1 MLLRLGYGVQTTPLL
16 GVERAR
22 VEALLDATRGPVL
35 VVDTGASWLD
45 RFARHA
51 TRSIILDHHKYPGVP
66 NPPALPDHVAFVNPL
81 DWEVDGMSELCA
93 ATLTWLF
100 SIFIDPANWDNAP
113 WGLSGAISDRQHV
126 GGFKGLN
133 AKLVEE
139 ARARGLVEPFSGLP
153 LFGASLSE
161 ALTRSVDPFL
171 RGLSGRPGGGRSL
184 SHDPRDRPAPPD
196 RFARRDRARSPRL
209 RDPGPSGP
217 AGNPAEFVEALH
229 ASRYRIPSLSADA
242 EELANLQ
249 NATGRDG
256 SPSEGIALALGDP
269 RAHARA
275 RAAEEAWR
283 TGVLTGLRRIEEA
296 GVNSLSAL
304 QWFESPEGPLAGT
317 QAGLAMNYLLD
328 PSRPVVVFT
337 PSEESWK
344 VSGRG
349 TLWLVGR
356 GLDLSTAFRESADAV
371 GGEGG
376 GHRVASG
383 ATIPRAARDR
393 FLEEAQPAA
402 AKPAPGI
409 GGEMSAPAQPAP
421 APPARDDPSRVKD
434 HSVER
439 EMHRSYID
447 YAMSVIIGRALP
459 DGRDGLKP
467 VHRRI
472 LWSMWESGATHDK
485 PYRKS
490 ARTVGDVLGK
500 YHPHGDLSVYDAL
513 VRMAQPFSLRYPL
526 IDGQGNFGSIDGDSP
541 AAMRYTEARL
551 SPLAAE
557 VLEDVEKDTVP
568 WGDNFDGT
576 LKEPLVLPG
585 KLPNLLVNGSA
596 GIAVGMATNMPPHN
610 LREVVNALVLLLDKP
625 DATFA
630 EILERLPGP
639 DFPTG
644 GLLSASSGI
653 REAYET
659 GRGML
664 RIRGKAEIRERDGR
678 DEIVITEIPYEVN
691 KTSLLELIADLVKTK
706 RIDGIVDLKD
716 ESDRHGTSVVLEL
729 RRDAPAEIVLN
740 RLYEHTP
747 LETSFGVI
755 NLCLIEGRP
764 KVLPIRDLLTLHLVH
779 RRDILTK
786 RTISDLAKAEARR
799 HLLEGFLTAIDHID
813 EVIRIIRKSPDV
825 GAAETSLMGKFLLS
839 TEQAKAILDMRL
851 ARLTGLEREA
861 ILKEKAEKD
870 DEIAALQGYPRLP
883 EDPRRPR
890 PDRAPRPIGPLRGRS
905 TDPDR
910 RRRSPSGRSR
920 T

>member
-1 MLLRLGYGVQTTPLL
+1 
-16 GVERAR
+16 
-22 VEALLDATRGPVL
+22 
-35 VVDTGASWLD
+35 
-45 RFARHA
+45 
-51 TRSIILDHHKYPGVP
+51 
-66 NPPALPDHVAFVNPL
+66 
-81 DWEVDGMSELCA
+81 
-93 ATLTWLF
+93 
-100 SIFIDPANWDNAP
+100 
-113 WGLSGAISDRQHV
+113 
-126 GGFKGLN
+126 
-133 AKLVEE
+133 
-139 ARARGLVEPFSGLP
+139 
-153 LFGASLSE
+153 
-161 ALTRSVDPFL
+161 
-171 RGLSGRPGGGRSL
+171 
-184 SHDPRDRPAPPD
+184 
-196 RFARRDRARSPRL
+196 
-209 RDPGPSGP
+209 
-217 AGNPAEFVEALH
+217 
-229 ASRYRIPSLSADA
+229 
-242 EELANLQ
+242 
-249 NATGRDG
+249 
-256 SPSEGIALALGDP
+256 
-269 RAHARA
+269 
-275 RAAEEAWR
+275 
-283 TGVLTGLRRIEEA
+283 
-296 GVNSLSAL
+296 
-304 QWFESPEGPLAGT
+304 
-317 QAGLAMNYLLD
+317 
-328 PSRPVVVFT
+328 
-337 PSEESWK
+337 
-344 VSGRG
+344 
-349 TLWLVGR
+349 
-356 GLDLSTAFRESADAV
+356 
-371 GGEGG
+371 
-376 GHRVASG
+376 
-383 ATIPRAARDR
+383 
-393 FLEEAQPAA
+393 
-402 AKPAPGI
+402 
-409 GGEMSAPAQPAP
+409 MSAPAQPAP
-421 APPARDDPSRVKD
+421 TVAGRDDPSRIKD

-459 DGRDGLKP
+459 EGRDGLKP

-551 SPLAAE
+551 SALAAE

-576 LKEPLVLPG
+576 LKEPLVMPG

-610 LREVVNALVLLLDKP
+610 LREVVHGLVLLLDRPEASFDELLQK
-625 DATFA
+625 
-630 EILERLPGP
+630 IPGP

-706 RIDGIVDLKD
+706 RIDGIIDLKD

-740 RLYEHTP
+740 HLYEHTP

-755 NLCLIEGRP
+755 NLCLVAGRP
-764 KVLPIRDLLTLHLVH
+764 KVLPLKELLLLHLAH

-786 RTISDLAKAEARR
+786 RTRSDLSKAEARR

-813 EVIRIIRKSPDV
+813 EVIRIIRRSADV

-839 TEQAKAILDMRL
+839 SEQAKAILDMRL
-851 ARLTGLEREA
+851 ARLTALEREA

-870 DEIAALQGYPRLP
+870 GEIRRYKEILGSPHLLDGLVRAELLDLETRFGDDRRTQIVPAFTERTLEDLIPDTEVVILVTRDGYIKRLP
-883 EDPRRPR
+883 LDQYRRQRRGGRGLIRMETKEEDYVIRTFLTRTHDNVLFLTNLGRVYRIKAYELPEGSRHSKGKAVINLLPKLKERETVQTLLPIRDLATEGSLLFATRRGLIKRTGLEEYQNIRTNGIQAVLLEEGDELVDVALVVGEGTEAVLATRSGQLVRFPVSEVR
-890 PDRAPRPIGPLRGRS
+890 PTGRATYGVIGVRLSEEKGDRVVGMAVVDARFPDLFTITSTGFGKRSPVDDYRETRRGAHGVRTIRTGGRNGEVVAVLPTGEGSEVLVTTQRGITIRLSAASIRS
-905 TDPDR
+905 QGRNTLGVRIIRLDEGDEVKDVVLLPGGLGDGTDPGGDASAPDPGTR
-910 RRRSPSGRSR
+910 PSPPGPGVDEVDPEDDEATQAR
-920 T
+920 

>member
-1 MLLRLGYGVQTTPLL
+1 
-16 GVERAR
+16 
-22 VEALLDATRGPVL
+22 
-35 VVDTGASWLD
+35 
-45 RFARHA
+45 
-51 TRSIILDHHKYPGVP
+51 
-66 NPPALPDHVAFVNPL
+66 
-81 DWEVDGMSELCA
+81 
-93 ATLTWLF
+93 
-100 SIFIDPANWDNAP
+100 
-113 WGLSGAISDRQHV
+113 
-126 GGFKGLN
+126 
-133 AKLVEE
+133 
-139 ARARGLVEPFSGLP
+139 
-153 LFGASLSE
+153 
-161 ALTRSVDPFL
+161 
-171 RGLSGRPGGGRSL
+171 
-184 SHDPRDRPAPPD
+184 
-196 RFARRDRARSPRL
+196 
-209 RDPGPSGP
+209 
-217 AGNPAEFVEALH
+217 
-229 ASRYRIPSLSADA
+229 
-242 EELANLQ
+242 
-249 NATGRDG
+249 
-256 SPSEGIALALGDP
+256 
-269 RAHARA
+269 
-275 RAAEEAWR
+275 
-283 TGVLTGLRRIEEA
+283 
-296 GVNSLSAL
+296 
-304 QWFESPEGPLAGT
+304 
-317 QAGLAMNYLLD
+317 
-328 PSRPVVVFT
+328 
-337 PSEESWK
+337 
-344 VSGRG
+344 
-349 TLWLVGR
+349 
-356 GLDLSTAFRESADAV
+356 
-371 GGEGG
+371 
-376 GHRVASG
+376 
-383 ATIPRAARDR
+383 
-393 FLEEAQPAA
+393 
-402 AKPAPGI
+402 
-409 GGEMSAPAQPAP
+409 MSAPAQPAP
-421 APPARDDPSRVKD
+421 PARDDPTRVKD

-459 DGRDGLKP
+459 EGRDGLKP

-551 SPLAAE
+551 SALAAE

-568 WGDNFDGT
+568 WSDNFDGT
-576 LKEPLVLPG
+576 LREPLILPA

-625 DATFA
+625 DASFA
-630 EILERLPGP
+630 ELLERLPGP

-664 RIRGKAEIRERDGR
+664 RLRGKAEIRERDGR
-678 DEIVITEIPYEVN
+678 NEIVITEIPYEVN
-691 KTSLLELIADLVKTK
+691 KTSLLELIAELVKSK

-747 LETSFGVI
+747 LESSFGVI

-764 KVLPIRDLLTLHLVH
+764 KVLPIRELLSLHLVH

-813 EVIRIIRKSPDV
+813 EVIRIIRKSPDAA
-825 GAAETSLMGKFLLS
+825 AAETSLMGKFLLS
-839 TEQAKAILDMRL
+839 SEQAKAILDMRL

-861 ILKEKAEKD
+861 VVKEKAEKD
-870 DEIAALQGYPRLP
+870 AEIRRFKEILASPKVLDGLIRTELLDLAQRFGDDRRTQIVPAFTERTLEDLIPDTEVVVLVTRDGYIKRLP
-883 EDPRRPR
+883 LEQYRRQRRGGKGLIRMETKEEDYVIRTFLTRTHDNVLFFTNLGRVYRIKAYELPEGSRHSKGKAVINLLPKLKEGESVQTQLPIRDLAKEGSLLFATRQGLVKRTSLEEFQNIRTNGIQAVLLEEGDELIDVALVEAEGAESVLATRSGQLVRFPISEIRPTGR
-890 PDRAPRPIGPLRGRS
+890 ATYGVIGVRLSEEKGDRVVGMAVVDARYPDLF
-905 TDPDR
+905 T
-910 RRRSPSGRSR
+910 
-920 T
+920 